1 MKMILGYIISG
12 FGIIS
17 AVSHLD
23 QDLSQYWD
31 SVAFFMVVFGTLSV
45 AVITLPSLGL
55 KTIFRELLLSL
66 ESFTKR
72 RRKTIFNALDVI
84 EEKLP
89 RNVSER
95 LDYKII
101 TDGIELIRL
110 GIPADKI
117 QSILSAKVVNYTDD
131 CVGVANW
138 LRSLSK
144 YPPAFGL
151 SGTIFGLTQIM
162 RSLAGGADA
171 RETGLGMAIALV
183 ATLYGILLA
192 NLIISPLGER
202 IKNNKEENE
211 ILCEIAIKSIIMQ
224 AEKTNKLIA
233 KEEIGAYLISEHKKI
248 SPINNEIM
256 AL

>member
-1 MKMILGYIISG
+1 MKITLGYIISA
-12 FGIIS
+12 FGIIT
-17 AVSHLD
+17 AVNHLG

-31 SVAFFMVVFGTLSV
+31 GVAFLMVVFGTLSV
-45 AVITLPSLGL
+45 AVITLPSLNL
-55 KTIFRELLLSL
+55 KIIFRELLLSL
-66 ESFTKR
+66 ENFTKR
-72 RRKTIFNALDVI
+72 RRKVIFNAIDVI
-84 EEKLP
+84 EERAP
-89 RNVSER
+89 QNVSKR

-101 TDGIELIRL
+101 IDGIELIKL
-110 GIPADKI
+110 GIPADKV
-117 QSILSAKVVNYTDD
+117 QSILHAKVTNYTDD
-131 CVGVANW
+131 CMGVANW

-162 RSLAGGADA
+162 RSLADGADA

-192 NLIISPLGER
+192 NLIVSPLGER

-211 ILCEIAIKSIIMQ
+211 ILCEIAIKSIIMR